1 MAVSDELEKLNQE
14 IEKLSK
20 KLGKEFIPIDN
31 LTTARELFI
40 SLNREAS
47 TLSDSFDFIAK
58 SFRDSV
64 NELSKQNTEL
74 GRTKGAL
81 RSISNV
87 ANQILDLNI
96 NQLTIEGDTLDKLEE
111 KARLQ
116 FRSLQIA
123 IESGTLTKSQR
134 KEAENA
140 LSREKEFFT
149 NIKKIRQEQAEINK
163 QGSVQLFSGVE
174 SVVDKVLG
182 SNVAGPFKE
191 AAKAA
196 RTQAAVNKKA
206 LGTSIKQG
214 SVLGAGFK
222 SLGKSLGKALGPLAL
237 ISLAVEAFKEL
248 DAGAGN
254 IARGIGVSYRTS
266 LQLQESFYQTALA
279 SDSIFVTTKNIGEAF
294 LAINESL
301 GTNAQLS
308 GELLTFQTEL
318 VKQAGFSVETATQLS
333 QLSLATGQ
341 SSKDITTEFLGQAT
355 LLNAQN
361 DSAISERK
369 LLSDIQN
376 ISKGTLATFAGQVGE
391 LASASFEARKLGVS
405 LKQLEGIADGLLD
418 IESSLAAEFEA
429 EVMTGKQLNLERARF
444 FALTN
449 DIAALGKELQDQDI
463 TREKFANMNRLQ
475 QEAIAKSIGM
485 SRDELG
491 ASLIEQDALNAMKGI
506 EGASAKER
514 FNNLVKEVGLEEAKR
529 RIGDEQLAQQLASA
543 SVQERFN
550 QTVEKLKEVFVGLVT
565 PLMPV
570 LDVFMDI
577 ANIVGTIVRLL
588 DPIIKIATMPTTFL
602 GNLFSGQGLGQS
614 LSNTF
619 GGVAESLGFDMGTTE
634 DGIAPSSK
642 GPFTITDSF
651 GATTIT
657 ARGDGLAV
665 SPNIVREDRNT
676 SGTVVLS
683 DAQIQKI
690 ANAVRDGASRATINL
705 DGDKV
710 SSRLQTPTVLNTLPG
725 V

>member
-1 MAVSDELEKLNQE
+1 
-14 IEKLSK
+14 
-20 KLGKEFIPIDN
+20 
-31 LTTARELFI
+31 TTARELFI

-318 VKQAGFSVETATQLS
+318 VKQA
-333 QLSLATGQ
+333 
-341 SSKDITTEFLGQAT
+341 
-355 LLNAQN
+355 
-361 DSAISERK
+361 
-369 LLSDIQN
+369 
-376 ISKGTLATFAGQVGE
+376 
-391 LASASFEARKLGVS
+391 
-405 LKQLEGIADGLLD
+405 
-418 IESSLAAEFEA
+418 
-429 EVMTGKQLNLERARF
+429 
-444 FALTN
+444 
-449 DIAALGKELQDQDI
+449 
-463 TREKFANMNRLQ
+463 
-475 QEAIAKSIGM
+475 
-485 SRDELG
+485 
-491 ASLIEQDALNAMKGI
+491 
-506 EGASAKER
+506 
-514 FNNLVKEVGLEEAKR
+514 
-529 RIGDEQLAQQLASA
+529 
-543 SVQERFN
+543 
-550 QTVEKLKEVFVGLVT
+550 
-565 PLMPV
+565 
-570 LDVFMDI
+570 
-577 ANIVGTIVRLL
+577 
-588 DPIIKIATMPTTFL
+588 
-602 GNLFSGQGLGQS
+602 
-614 LSNTF
+614 
-619 GGVAESLGFDMGTTE
+619 
-634 DGIAPSSK
+634 
-642 GPFTITDSF
+642 
-651 GATTIT
+651 
-657 ARGDGLAV
+657 
-665 SPNIVREDRNT
+665 
-676 SGTVVLS
+676 
-683 DAQIQKI
+683 
-690 ANAVRDGASRATINL
+690 
-705 DGDKV
+705 
-710 SSRLQTPTVLNTLPG
+710 
-725 V
+725 